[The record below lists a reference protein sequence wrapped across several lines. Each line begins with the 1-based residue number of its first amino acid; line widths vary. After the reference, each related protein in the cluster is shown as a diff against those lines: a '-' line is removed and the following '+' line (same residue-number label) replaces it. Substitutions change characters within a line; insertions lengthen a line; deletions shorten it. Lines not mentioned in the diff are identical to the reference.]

1 VAELSLVRLIAT
13 AIICLLCP
21 AAKALD
27 DYTITGKVFQKTKD
41 GMLVDCT
48 IKSSSISNPTVR
60 HDIVFLAGY
69 PDSSKLFDGSPVRCR
84 VSDNGTREYTDVLG
98 CPSYGAGLYIF
109 IDAAWVE
116 QRLRFNQSIQ
126 PTAGRRTAKFF
137 MTPTSH
143 PATTRV
149 LASGG

>member
-1 VAELSLVRLIAT
+1 
-13 AIICLLCP
+13 
-21 AAKALD
+21 
-27 DYTITGKVFQKTKD
+27 
-41 GMLVDCT
+41 
-48 IKSSSISNPTVR
+48 VR

-98 CPSYGAGLYIF
+98 ARRTVQAFIFF